1 MSTAARK
8 GKGRA
13 PAPEPKVEAAV
24 PFGKQLAHT
33 DKKVRDAAIANL
45 RAFLSRG
52 GDNGASST
60 YTRLEDAEM
69 AKLWKGLFYCFWMS
83 DKPLVQ
89 QGLASELSNLL
100 LDISPAVKGG
110 KKEKEAAKLEAA
122 IAFLEGFWTSLVRE
136 WNGIDRLRMDKYYM
150 LIRRYVNA
158 TFRLLAR
165 AGWSE
170 AAVSAVN
177 DIMSAKSGPM
187 SWQDRAVPSSLA
199 THLADVY
206 LEELD
211 KVLAD
216 EDVEPAPLVAI
227 LAPHI
232 ALLARTTTPAV
243 HKRLQSVLF
252 DRVLAALKEDEDEDE
267 RPAKRA
273 KKEAAATTSEFP
285 HIAERS
291 ALAAGADAA
300 SPKAVRSALLKA
312 LFKEAAQESA
322 VESNRRKIYAV
333 VRENE
338 DDDDE

>member
-1 MSTAARK
+1 
-8 GKGRA
+8 
-13 PAPEPKVEAAV
+13 
-24 PFGKQLAHT
+24 
-33 DKKVRDAAIANL
+33 
-45 RAFLSRG
+45 
-52 GDNGASST
+52 
-60 YTRLEDAEM
+60 
-69 AKLWKGLFYCFWMS
+69 
-83 DKPLVQ
+83 
-89 QGLASELSNLL
+89 
-100 LDISPAVKGG
+100 
-110 KKEKEAAKLEAA
+110 
-122 IAFLEGFWTSLVRE
+122 
-136 WNGIDRLRMDKYYM
+136 MDKYYM

-165 AGWSE
+165 AGWSD
-170 AAVSAVN
+170 AAVTAVN
-177 DIMSAKSGPM
+177 EIMSAKSGPM

-206 LEELD
+206 LDELD

-216 EDVEPAPLVAI
+216 EEVAPAPLVAI

-252 DRVLAALKEDEDEDE
+252 DRVLSALKEDEDEDE

-273 KKEAAATTSEFP
+273 KKDAPAVTTSEFP

-291 ALAAGADAA
+291 ALAAGAEAA
-300 SPKAVRSALLKA
+300 SPKAVRSALFKA

-322 VESNRRKIYAV
+322 VESNRRRIYAV

-338 DDDDE
+338 DDDDDE

>member
-13 PAPEPKVEAAV
+13 PAPEPKVEAAI

-45 RAFLSRG
+45 RAFVSRG
-52 GDNGASST
+52 GDDDSTSST

-100 LDISPAVKGG
+100 LEITPAVKGS
-110 KKEKEAAKLEAA
+110 KKDKEAAQLEAA
-122 IAFLEGFWTSLVRE
+122 IAFLEGFWTALVRE
-136 WNGIDRLRMDKYYM
+136 WNGIDRLRIDKYYM

-177 DIMSAKSGPM
+177 DIMSAESGPM
-187 SWQDRAVPSSLA
+187 SWQNRAVPSSLA

-206 LEELD
+206 LDELD

-216 EDVEPAPLVAI
+216 EDVQPAPLVA
-227 LAPHI
+227 LLTPHI

-252 DRVLAALKEDEDEDE
+252 DRLLAALKEGDDDE

-273 KKEAAATTSEFP
+273 KTVGAEAA
-285 HIAERS
+285 S
-291 ALAAGADAA
+291 A
-300 SPKAVRSALLKA
+300 SAVRSALLKA

-338 DDDDE
+338 DDDDDE

>member
-13 PAPEPKVEAAV
+13 PVPEAKVDAVV

-52 GDNGASST
+52 GDDGTTST

-100 LDISPAVKGG
+100 LEISPSVKGS
-110 KKEKEAAKLEAA
+110 KKDKEAAKFDAA
-122 IAFLEGFWTSLVRE
+122 VAFLEGFWAALVRE
-136 WNGIDRLRMDKYYM
+136 WNGIDRLRIDKYYM
-150 LIRRYVNA
+150 LIRRYVAA

-170 AAVSAVN
+170 EAVAAVN
-177 DIMSAKSGPM
+177 EILSAKSGPM
-187 SWQDRAVPSSLA
+187 SWQDRSVPTSLA

-206 LEELD
+206 LDELD

-216 EDVEPAPLVAI
+216 DDVPPAPLVAV

-243 HKRLQSVLF
+243 HKRLQSAVF
-252 DRVLAALKEDEDEDE
+252 DPLLNSLKEDEE

-273 KKEAAATTSEFP
+273 KKEAAPSSDSEFP
-285 HIAERS
+285 NIARRS
-291 ALAAGADAA
+291 ALAAGQEAA
-300 SPKAVRSALLKA
+300 EPAAVRLALVKA
-312 LFKEAAQESA
+312 LFQQAAVESA
-322 VESNRRKIYAV
+322 VESNRRKIYAI
-333 VRENE
+333 VRENDDE
-338 DDDDE
+338 DDE